1 MKDRYKERYRA
12 ISPKRNRL
20 RNIHLFITTEMMKH
34 KLYQLSLN
42 SIASA
47 QPGTA
52 PREPVN
58 FLVNGHQKFKLNKI
72 YLESNSS
79 QIASS
84 SLLATQCLFFGII
97 FIPRGVSLSCQL
109 ALSTSKFQ
117 IHFHCSMLE
126 LSKNSNSFPQHFI
139 ETKSGV
145 QKYFSNIV
153 IGFSQISKSLK
164 MSESE

>member
-1 MKDRYKERYRA
+1 
-12 ISPKRNRL
+12 
-20 RNIHLFITTEMMKH
+20 MMKH
-34 KLYQLSLN
+34 KLYQLSSN

-72 YLESNSS
+72 YLESSSS

-84 SLLATQCLFFGII
+84 SLLATQYLFFDII

-139 ETKSGV
+139 KTSQEFKNT
-145 QKYFSNIV
+145 F
-153 IGFSQISKSLK
+153 QISS
-164 MSESE
+164 SFSAR